1 MNDSIIE
8 ILKTIF
14 DRDLTKL
21 RVEIESY
28 SKEENMWTETNDV
41 SNSAGNL
48 CLHLVGNLNTYI
60 GAEFGDTGY
69 IRQRDKEFSLK
80 NVSRTELISMI
91 NDTMKVVSDSL
102 DMVTKEDLQKEYPRI
117 LMDKNPS
124 TERFLV
130 HLATHLTY
138 HLGQINYHRRIL
150 DV

>member
-1 MNDSIIE
+1 MNDSIIAV
-8 ILKTIF
+8 LKTIF

-21 RVEIESY
+21 KAEVNAY
-28 SKEENMWTETNDV
+28 SKEENLWIETKEI

-60 GAEFGDTGY
+60 GAEYGKTGY
-69 IRQRDKEFSLK
+69 VRQRDKEFSLK
-80 NVSRTELISMI
+80 NVPRSQLIAMV
-91 NDTMKVVSDSL
+91 NETMTIVQDALDKV
-102 DMVTKEDLQKEYPRI
+102 TQEDLQKEYPRV

-124 TERFLV
+124 TLRFFI
-130 HLATHLTY
+130 HLTTHLTY